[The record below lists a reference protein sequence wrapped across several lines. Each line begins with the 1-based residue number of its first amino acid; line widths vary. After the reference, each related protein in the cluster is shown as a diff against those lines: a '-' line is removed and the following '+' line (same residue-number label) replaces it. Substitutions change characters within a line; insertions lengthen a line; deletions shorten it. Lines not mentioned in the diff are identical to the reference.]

1 MLNKSS
7 GWSLF
12 YFLLALAVDVS
23 HERQCGDIEGSGC
36 TCTHITSDVTAAVSC
51 ANLTEVPESLGLR
64 VGSLNLNG
72 NRITHVDL
80 AFLKSYPDLKSLG
93 LRSNGVRALSKKSQ
107 KDFKPLYNLTHLDLS
122 RVCFLNTILGKC
134 LPKNEKECFSS
145 LL

>member
-1 MLNKSS
+1 MVSKSS
-7 GWSLF
+7 GWTLF

-36 TCTHITSDVTAAVSC
+36 TCTPIDVTTVTVSC
-51 ANLTEVPESLGLR
+51 VNLTEVPESLGLR

-80 AFLKSYPDLKSLG
+80 AFLKAYPDLKSLG
-93 LRSNGVRALSKKSQ
+93 LRSNGVRALSKKNQ

-122 RVCFLNTILGKC
+122 RVCF
-134 LPKNEKECFSS
+134 
-145 LL
+145 